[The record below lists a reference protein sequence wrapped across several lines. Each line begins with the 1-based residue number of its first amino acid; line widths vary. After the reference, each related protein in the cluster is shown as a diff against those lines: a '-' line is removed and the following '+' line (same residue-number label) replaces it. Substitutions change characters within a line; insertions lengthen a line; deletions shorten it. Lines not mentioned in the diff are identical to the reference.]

1 MLHEVK
7 LNKVPVLKDGG
18 EWAAHED
25 CLIGNEQG
33 IENLIT
39 ACAAAL
45 DSGEYRGNDL
55 GDFVGVKKLEDSW
68 FEDPKD
74 NQTLQIGNVVIAIIL
89 ISLVGLVLIGGYTV
103 VSWFL

>member
-18 EWAAHED
+18 EWAGHED